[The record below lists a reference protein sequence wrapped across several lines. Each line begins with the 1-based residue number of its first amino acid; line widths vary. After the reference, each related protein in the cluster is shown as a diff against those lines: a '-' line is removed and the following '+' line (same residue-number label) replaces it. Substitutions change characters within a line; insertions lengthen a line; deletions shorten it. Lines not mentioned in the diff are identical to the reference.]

1 MAMGT
6 RKQREKQE
14 DIWIA
19 HTELPSAPGH
29 PFYQR
34 LNELL
39 EAEKFDEFVEKRCA
53 KFYAAKYGR
62 PSLTPGI
69 YFRTLLLGYFE
80 GIDSE
85 RGIAWR
91 LADSLGL
98 RRFVGIGLD
107 EYTPDHTTISRT
119 RRLIDLGTHGEVFGW
134 VLGVLADRG
143 LLKGK
148 RIAIDATTLEAN
160 AAMRS
165 IVRRDTGESYEEFLR
180 GLAKASGIETP
191 SREDLARLD
200 RKRKKRMPNKDWK
213 SPVDGDARIT
223 KMKDGRTHL
232 AHKAEH
238 AVDLDTGAVVAV
250 TLQGAD
256 LGDTV
261 TLDVTLTEAGMAV
274 AELVKREAGEQRP
287 EDKPKVNVEGIEEVV
302 ADKGY
307 HSGAVLER
315 VKSYEVR
322 TYIPEKKQAGQRH
335 WEGKTEEQQAVYQN
349 RRRVRG
355 GYGKSLLRRR
365 GELVE
370 RSFAHCYETGGMRRT
385 HLRGHEN
392 ILKRQLV
399 HVGAFNLSLILRQV
413 LGAGTPRQWKD
424 LAETHFLLF
433 IYYLLVGKIEIRS
446 PEAES
451 QYLARNGSSNHE
463 TRLADRRRWSC
474 RKLATST
481 PGCYGCG
488 VFVSNKGDM
497 VVIEHGGSIDGF
509 NSYMIYVPARDI
521 AVIAL
526 SNVSGDAPDK
536 MAAKLLDVTLGKAVT
551 LADRRV
557 AVPIAKAELLKFVGE
572 YAISAQLSLNIAASD
587 DGLIVL
593 ATGQPPL
600 QFSYEGEI
608 SGHPQ
613 FFTRAMDAQIE
624 FIPTTADHVSTLVL
638 HLGGAAMTGKR
649 Q

>member
-29 PFYQR
+29 PFYER

-39 EAEKFDEFVEKRCA
+39 EGEKFDEFVEGRCA

-62 PSLTPGI
+62 PSLTPGM
-69 YFRTLLLGYFE
+69 YFRSLLLGFFE
-80 GIDSE
+80 GISSE
-85 RGIAWR
+85 RGIAWQM
-91 LADSLGL
+91 ADSLGL
-98 RRFVGIGLD
+98 RRFVGVGLD
-107 EYTPDHTTISRT
+107 EDTPDHTTISRT
-119 RRLIDLGTHGEVFGW
+119 RRLIDVETHREVFGW

-143 LLKGK
+143 LVKGK

-191 SREDLARLD
+191 TREDLVRLD
-200 RKRKKRMPNKDWK
+200 RKRKKRSSNKEWK
-213 SPVDGDARIT
+213 SPADGDARIA

-256 LGDTV
+256 RGDTKTV
-261 TLDVTLTEAGMAV
+261 DETLGEAGMAV
-274 AELVKREAGEQRP
+274 AEQVEREVKLRP
-287 EDKPKVNVEGIEEVV
+287 QEKPKVNVAGIEETV

-315 VKSYEVR
+315 MKGYGVR
-322 TYIPEKKQAGQRH
+322 SYIPEKKQKGQRH
-335 WEGKTEEQQAVYQN
+335 WKGKQAEQQAVYAN

-370 RSFAHCYETGGMRRT
+370 RSFAHCYETGGMRRC

-399 HVGAFNLSLILRQV
+399 HVGAFNLSLILRKV

-424 LAETHFLLF
+424 LAGTPFLLF
-433 IYYLLVGKIEIRS
+433 IYYLLVGKS
-446 PEAES
+446 KSA
-451 QYLARNGSSNHE
+451 L
-463 TRLADRRRWSC
+463 
-474 RKLATST
+474 RK
-481 PGCYGCG
+481 P
-488 VFVSNKGDM
+488 N
-497 VVIEHGGSIDGF
+497 
-509 NSYMIYVPARDI
+509 
-521 AVIAL
+521 
-526 SNVSGDAPDK
+526 
-536 MAAKLLDVTLGKAVT
+536 
-551 LADRRV
+551 
-557 AVPIAKAELLKFVGE
+557 
-572 YAISAQLSLNIAASD
+572 LNI
-587 DGLIVL
+587 LYQV
-593 ATGQPPL
+593 
-600 QFSYEGEI
+600 
-608 SGHPQ
+608 GH
-613 FFTRAMDAQIE
+613 QI
-624 FIPTTADHVSTLVL
+624 TKLDSQL
-638 HLGGAAMTGKR
+638 GAAGR
-649 Q
+649 AEN